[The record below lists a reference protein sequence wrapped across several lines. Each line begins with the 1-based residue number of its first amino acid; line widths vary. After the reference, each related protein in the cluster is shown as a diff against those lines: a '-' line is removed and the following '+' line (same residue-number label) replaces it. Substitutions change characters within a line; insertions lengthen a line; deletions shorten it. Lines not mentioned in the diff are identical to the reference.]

1 VNIIDMLQYKKIR
14 EKMAYMASMEEGS
27 WRREG
32 KSPCSKATGG
42 GKGWWRTIAVATV

>member
-1 VNIIDMLQYKKIR
+1 MLQYKKIR

-32 KSPCSKATGG
+32 KSPCSKAAGG
-42 GKGWWRTIAVATV
+42 GKGQWRAIVTAAV